1 MTTLV
6 IVESPK
12 KVKTI
17 GPILGD
23 RYTVMASVGH
33 VRDLPSKEMGLEP
46 PTFDLTYEATERG
59 RSVLAKLKA
68 AAKEAD
74 GVILATDPD
83 REGEAISWHLA
94 EALNLK
100 NPQRVTFTAITKDK
114 ILAAFAAPRPLDMQR
129 VHAQEARRAL
139 DRIIGYRVSPA
150 LSDATGQRIGAG
162 RVQSPAVR
170 LVVDRERAIAAFKST
185 QHYGAELIFTNED
198 ATSWKAQFDTK
209 PHLAPGETYLLDDKL
224 AKLAAAIRNVTVA
237 EYSDSEEGRAP
248 AAPFTTSTMQQAAGQ
263 RLKLKPKET
272 MQLAQKL
279 YEQGAIT
286 YHRTDAP
293 NMDAEGMADIAAY
306 AQSAG
311 LALAAKPR
319 KWKAK
324 DGAQEGHEAIRP
336 TSAANL
342 DCGEDEAEKALYR
355 LIWQRAVASQLADA
369 TYAVRS
375 VRLAGDAEGTPVEFK
390 ATGKTLVSP
399 GWQAVYAED
408 AADEDAEKDETSS
421 NPIPALT
428 VDAALVASDGRVLT
442 KKTKPPVRYKL
453 PTLVMEMEKLGIGRP
468 STYAAI
474 LDNIMA
480 RDYIAEDKKGYLLPS
495 STGEILRDGLV
506 DRFAFIDLDY
516 TRGLEEQLDQI
527 AEGQATYLDVV
538 SAAWASLDTELATLE
553 SAALPVAHPCPTC
566 AKALRRIKGENG
578 FFWACSD
585 RECKTTL
592 PDAKGKPGE
601 RKAPPAPTGIAC
613 PKCGKE
619 LAHRVGTSKPVKR
632 GMKPR
637 PYDFYS
643 CTGYPKCDAK
653 YNTGA
658 DGKPVFGDD
667 APAAQEAS

>member
-1 MTTLV
+1 MTILV

-46 PTFDLTYEATERG
+46 PTFELSYEATERG

-68 AAKEAD
+68 AVKEAD

-129 VHAQEARRAL
+129 VYAQEARRAL

-150 LSDATGQRIGAG
+150 LSDATGQKIGAG
-162 RVQSPAVR
+162 RVQSSAVR
-170 LVVDRERAIAAFKST
+170 LVVDLERTIAAFKST
-185 QHYGAELIFTNED
+185 QHYGAELVFTNDD

-224 AKLAAAIRNVTVA
+224 AKLAAAIRDVTVA
-237 EYSDSEEGRAP
+237 EYSDSEESKAP
-248 AAPFTTSTMQQAAGQ
+248 KAPFTTSTLQQAAGQ

-272 MQLAQKL
+272 MSIAQSL
-279 YEQGAIT
+279 YDQGLIT
-286 YHRTDAP
+286 YLRTDSP
-293 NMDAEGMADIAAY
+293 NIDDEGVANIAAY

-311 LALAAKPR
+311 LPLADKQR

-336 TSAANL
+336 THAENL
-342 DCGEDEAEKALYR
+342 DCGADDAEKALYR

-369 TYAVRS
+369 IYAVRT
-375 VRLAGDAEGTPVEFK
+375 VRLAGDAEGTPVSFK

-408 AADEDAEKDETSS
+408 TPDEDAEKDETSS
-421 NPIPALT
+421 NPIPALA
-428 VDAALVASDGRVLT
+428 VDDALVASDGRLLT
-442 KKTKPPVRYKL
+442 KKTKPPVRFKL

-474 LDNIMA
+474 LDNIMT
-480 RDYIAEDKKGYLLPS
+480 RGYITEDKKGYLLPS

-506 DRFAFIDLDY
+506 GRFEFIEFDY
-516 TRGLEEQLDQI
+516 TRGLEDQLDQI

-538 SAAWASLDTELATLE
+538 SSAWASLDTELATLE

-619 LAHRVGTSKPVKR
+619 LAHRVGTSKPIKR

-643 CTGYPKCDAK
+643 CTGFPKCDAK

>member
-17 GPILGD
+17 GPILGP

-33 VRDLPSKEMGLEP
+33 VRDLPPKDMGIDPVSFALS
-46 PTFDLTYEATERG
+46 YEATERG

-94 EALNLK
+94 ESLNLK

-114 ILAAFAAPRPLDMQR
+114 ILAAFAAPRALDMQR

-150 LSDATGQRIGAG
+150 LSEATGQKLGAG

-170 LVVDRERAIAAFKST
+170 LIVDLERIIGAFKST
-185 QHYGAELIFTNED
+185 QHYGAELIFTNDD
-198 ATSWKAQFDTK
+198 ATKWKAQFDTK

-224 AKLAAAIRNVTVA
+224 AKLAAAVRNVTVA
-237 EYSDSEEGRAP
+237 EYSDSEEGKAP
-248 AAPFTTSTMQQAAGQ
+248 DAPFTTSTMQKAAGQ

-293 NMDAEGMADIAAY
+293 NMDEEGIADIAAY
-306 AQSAG
+306 AQGAG
-311 LALAAKPR
+311 LKLADKPR

-336 TSAANL
+336 TQAANL
-342 DCGEDEAEKALYR
+342 DCGEDDAEKALYR
-355 LIWQRAVASQLADA
+355 LIWQRAVASQLANA
-369 TYAVRS
+369 VYAVRT
-375 VRLAGDAEGTPVEFK
+375 VRLAGDAEGTPVSFK
-390 ATGKTLVSP
+390 ATGKTLLSP

-408 AADEDAEKDETSS
+408 AADEDDEKDETSS

-428 VDAALVASDGRVLT
+428 VDDALVASDGRVLT

-480 RDYIAEDKKGYLLPS
+480 REYITEDKKGYLLPS
-495 STGEILRDGLV
+495 SIGEILRDGLV

-516 TRGLEEQLDQI
+516 TRGLEDQLDQI
-527 AEGQATYLDVV
+527 AEGQASYHDVV
-538 SAAWASLDTELATLE
+538 SAAWASLDDELANLE
-553 SAALPVAHPCPTC
+553 AANLPVAHPCPTC
-566 AKALRRIKGENG
+566 AKALRRIKGAHG
-578 FFWACSD
+578 FFWSCSD

-601 RKAPPAPTGIAC
+601 RKAPPAPTGIDC
-613 PKCGKE
+613 PKCGTE

-643 CTGYPKCDAK
+643 CTSPKCDAK

-667 APAAQEAS
+667 APAAKEAS

>member
-1 MTTLV
+1 MTILV

-46 PTFDLTYEATERG
+46 PSFALSYEATERG

-68 AAKEAD
+68 AAKDAEA
-74 GVILATDPD
+74 VILATDPD

-94 EALNLK
+94 EALKLK

-114 ILAAFAAPRPLDMQR
+114 ILAAFAAPRALDMQR

-170 LVVDRERAIAAFKST
+170 LVVDLERAIAAFKPT
-185 QHYGAELIFTNED
+185 QHYGAELIFTNDD

-209 PHLAPGETYLLDDKL
+209 PHLAEGEKYLLDDAL
-224 AKLAAAIRNVTVA
+224 AKKAAALRNVTVA
-237 EYSDSEEGRAP
+237 EYSDSEESRAP
-248 AAPFTTSTMQQAAGQ
+248 KAPFTTSTLQQAAGQ

-272 MQLAQKL
+272 MSIAQSL
-279 YEQGAIT
+279 YDQGLIT
-286 YHRTDAP
+286 YLRTDSP
-293 NMDAEGMADIAAY
+293 NIDDEGVANIAAY
-306 AQSAG
+306 AQGAG
-311 LALAAKPR
+311 LPLSDKPR

-324 DGAQEGHEAIRP
+324 EGAQEGHEAIRP
-336 TSAANL
+336 TQAENL
-342 DCGEDEAEKALYR
+342 DCGADDAEKALYR

-369 TYAVRS
+369 VYAVRT
-375 VRLAGDAEGTPVEFK
+375 VRLDGDAEGTPVSFK
-390 ATGKTLVSP
+390 ATGKTLTSP

-408 AADEDAEKDETSS
+408 AADEDSEKDETSN
-421 NPIPALT
+421 NPIPALA
-428 VDAALVASDGRVLT
+428 VDAALVASDGRVLS

-516 TRGLEEQLDQI
+516 TRGLEDQLDQI
-527 AEGQATYLDVV
+527 AEG
-538 SAAWASLDTELATLE
+538 
-553 SAALPVAHPCPTC
+553 
-566 AKALRRIKGENG
+566 KA
-578 FFWACSD
+578 
-585 RECKTTL
+585 TL
-592 PDAKGKPGE
+592 PDTIVPLTAIELRSVLLALDGDTFAPDSIYDVGLRSADDKLEQMLIEVRLKINQGRRSQTADATGE
-601 RKAPPAPTGIAC
+601 
-613 PKCGKE
+613 
-619 LAHRVGTSKPVKR
+619 
-632 GMKPR
+632 
-637 PYDFYS
+637 
-643 CTGYPKCDAK
+643 
-653 YNTGA
+653 
-658 DGKPVFGDD
+658 
-667 APAAQEAS
+667 

>member
-1 MTTLV
+1 MTILV

-46 PTFDLTYEATERG
+46 PSFALSYEATERG

-68 AAKEAD
+68 AAKDAEA
-74 GVILATDPD
+74 VILATDPD

-94 EALNLK
+94 EALKLK

-114 ILAAFAAPRPLDMQR
+114 ILAAFAAPRELDMQR

-170 LVVDRERAIAAFKST
+170 LVVDLERAIAAFKPT
-185 QHYGAELIFTNED
+185 QHYGAELIFTNDD

-209 PHLAPGETYLLDDKL
+209 PHLAEGEKYLLDDAL
-224 AKLAAAIRNVTVA
+224 AKKAAALRNVTVA
-237 EYSDSEEGRAP
+237 EYSDSEESRAP
-248 AAPFTTSTMQQAAGQ
+248 KAPFTTSTLQQAAGQ

-272 MQLAQKL
+272 MSIAQSL
-279 YEQGAIT
+279 YDQGLIT
-286 YHRTDAP
+286 YLRTDSP
-293 NMDAEGMADIAAY
+293 NIDDEGVANIAAY
-306 AQSAG
+306 AQGAG
-311 LALAAKPR
+311 LPLADKPR

-324 DGAQEGHEAIRP
+324 EGAQEGHEAIRP
-336 TSAANL
+336 TNAENL
-342 DCGEDEAEKALYR
+342 DCGADDAEKALYR

-369 TYAVRS
+369 VYAVRT
-375 VRLAGDAEGTPVEFK
+375 VRLDGDADGTPVSFK
-390 ATGKTLVSP
+390 ATGKTLTSP

-408 AADEDAEKDETSS
+408 AADEDSEKDETSN
-421 NPIPALT
+421 NPIPALA
-428 VDAALVASDGRVLT
+428 VDAALVASDGRVLS

-516 TRGLEEQLDQI
+516 TRGLEDQLDQI
-527 AEGQATYLDVV
+527 AEGKATYIDVV
-538 SAAWASLDTELATLE
+538 SSAWASLDDELANLE
-553 SAALPVAHPCPTC
+553 AANLPIAHPCPTC
-566 AKALRRIKGENG
+566 AKALRRIKGTHG
-578 FFWACSD
+578 FFWSCSD

-601 RKAPPAPTGIAC
+601 RKAPPAPTGIDC
-613 PKCGKE
+613 PKCGTE

-643 CTGYPKCDAK
+643 CTSPKCDAK

-667 APAAQEAS
+667 TPAAKEAS